1 MPLAPESREVTAF
14 TTPTGHF
21 EWLRTPFGVKSA
33 PITFQIMGNTL
44 FADMLGKDVY
54 AYLDDLIIC
63 SKNGDTHLAD
73 REAVLLKLKEAGLK
87 AKLTK
92 CEFLKA
98 KITFLGHTV
107 NANGIHTM
115 DDKVSA
121 IKKFPQPRTVENI
134 RSFIELCGYYRP
146 LIDGFDK

>member
-1 MPLAPESREVTAF
+1 M
-14 TTPTGHF
+14 
-21 EWLRTPFGVKSA
+21 PFGLKSA
-33 PITFQIMGNTL
+33 PITFQRMINIL

-73 REAVLLKLKEAGLK
+73 LEAVLLKLKKTGLK

-92 CEFLKA
+92 YKFLKA

-107 NANGIHTM
+107 DANGIHTM
-115 DDKVSA
+115 DDKISP

-134 RSFIELCGYYRP
+134 RSFFGLCG
-146 LIDGFDK
+146 